1 MKISMGLHAS
11 VANCM
16 CVERVFRYSAKARVR
31 VLHPRSASRVR
42 VLRPRSASCAMIRSS
57 RPLRRPLAW
66 SLLYTAAHVYVP
78 LRKLIQVRI
87 ALQTLSLHTS
97 SMESMT

>member
-1 MKISMGLHAS
+1 MKISMGLHVS

-16 CVERVFRYSAKARVR
+16 CVERVFRYSAKA
-31 VLHPRSASRVR
+31 RVR